1 LASAASKNRFE
12 GKVAFITGGGTGIG
26 LGCARVIVEAGGKVT
41 LAGRREQPLA
51 AAAKVLGALADYVV
65 CDVCSNESVDAAVAT
80 VVSRHGRLDVAVNS
94 AGMGFAGTV
103 TAMKPEDFAAVLET
117 NTVGVFRSVR
127 AEARAMK
134 ASGKGGSIV
143 NISSIAAELTH
154 PWMSAYCTSKAAVNM
169 LTRCAADE
177 LGASGIRVNAVM
189 PGLVDTELATLL
201 VNTGAAREEY
211 ERLMP
216 VSRIGRPEDIG
227 RLVAFLAS
235 DDSSWITGQCV
246 AADGGHTLRKGPDL
260 SPVFRE
266 FLPED

>member
-1 LASAASKNRFE
+1 MARFE
-12 GKVAFITGGGTGIG
+12 GRVAFITGGGTGIG
-26 LGCARVIVEAGGKVT
+26 FGCARELVAGGGRVT
-41 LAGRREQPLA
+41 LAGRRVDKLA
-51 AAAKVLGALADYVV
+51 AAAKELGPRADFVV
-65 CDVCSNESVDAAVAT
+65 CDVASDDSVDAAVAT
-80 VVSRHGRLDVAVNS
+80 VVSRHGSLDVAVNS

-103 TAMKPEDFAAVLET
+103 TAMKADDFAAVLDT
-117 NTVGVFRSVR
+117 NTLGVFRTLR

-134 ASGKGGSIV
+134 ARGKGGSIV

-177 LGASGIRVNAVM
+177 LGAHGIRVNAVM
-189 PGLVDTELATLL
+189 PGLVDTELASLL
-201 VNTGAAREEY
+201 VTSGAAREEY

-216 VSRIGRPEDIG
+216 VSRVGRPEDVG

-235 DDSSWITGQCV
+235 DEASWITGQCV
-246 AADGGHTLRKGPDL
+246 PVDGGHTLRKGPDL